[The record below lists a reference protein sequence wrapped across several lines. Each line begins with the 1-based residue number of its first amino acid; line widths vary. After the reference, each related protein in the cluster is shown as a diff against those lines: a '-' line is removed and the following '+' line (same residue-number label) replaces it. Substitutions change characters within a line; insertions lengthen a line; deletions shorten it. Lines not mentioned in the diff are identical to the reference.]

1 MALLQPLG
9 QKLLSNVSVVK
20 LDRRGK
26 HFEIAVLPNKV
37 SSWRAGLETDIDE
50 VVQSHSI
57 FANVD
62 QGMLA
67 KRSDVFEA
75 LGVTDMEDGLRII
88 LAEGKLKLAEKERK
102 LRIANMTKEIASI
115 VASQCVNSNTQ
126 RPLTASMVERAM
138 KQIGFSVKPTKAEKA
153 QALVLIRRL
162 QEAKYPITRAR
173 IRLKFITK
181 PEFEERMVAMLPI
194 VESVE
199 RKEDMSVIIAQVDP
213 GKLRPLAKELA
224 DEIGED
230 VGIDILELNVT
241 LTNTGDAQEDTAA
254 PNVEIEEPA
263 ANAETDEAAPNVET
277 DETAKP
283 DQ

>member
-1 MALLQPLG
+1 
-9 QKLLSNVSVVK
+9 
-20 LDRRGK
+20 
-26 HFEIAVLPNKV
+26 
-37 SSWRAGLETDIDE
+37 
-50 VVQSHSI
+50 
-57 FANVD
+57 
-62 QGMLA
+62 
-67 KRSDVFEA
+67 
-75 LGVTDMEDGLRII
+75 
-88 LAEGKLKLAEKERK
+88 
-102 LRIANMTKEIASI
+102 MTKEIASI

-213 GKLRPLAKELA
+213 GKLKAIQDK
-224 DEIGED
+224 
-230 VGIDILELNVT
+230 
-241 LTNTGDAQEDTAA
+241 AA
-254 PNVEIEEPA
+254 SSRE
-263 ANAETDEAAPNVET
+263 
-277 DETAKP
+277 
-283 DQ
+283 

>member
-75 LGVTDMEDGLRII
+75 LGVSDMEEGLRII

-181 PEFEERMVAMLPI
+181 PEFEERMVEMLPI

-199 RKEDMSVIIAQVDP
+199 RKEDMCVIIAQVDP

-224 DEIGED
+224 DEFGED

-241 LTNTGDAQEDTAA
+241 LTNTGDAQEDAGA
-254 PNVEIEEPA
+254 PHVEIEESA
-263 ANAETDEAAPNVET
+263 ATAETDEPAPSVEA
-277 DETAKP
+277 DEAAKP

>member
-224 DEIGED
+224 DEFGED

-263 ANAETDEAAPNVET
+263 ANAETDE
-277 DETAKP
+277 TAKP